1 MLSKTGFSLTELIVA
16 LAIGAAVILFATS
29 SVLSLA
35 HSLNTLNQRLVLE
48 SELRLLTQT
57 ISLQLSRA
65 GYLAETG
72 ETHNNGSL
80 SLLTAPAPA
89 ILIDKHPT
97 GAPDSCVL
105 FAYDKNHD
113 GKISLAA
120 PSEMLGFR
128 LRDKALEYR
137 VAGKSCS
144 QSGWHDL
151 TDSKKMVV
159 SAFTLSPVYHSLSE
173 QVIQVYLAVHT
184 THNPALKST
193 SSIVIKVNN
202 AY

>member
-1 MLSKTGFSLTELIVA
+1 MLRKRGFSLTELMIA
-16 LAIGAAVILFATS
+16 LAIGAVVILFATT
-29 SVLSLA
+29 SVLGLA

-57 ISLQLSRA
+57 ISLQLARA
-65 GYLAETG
+65 GYLAK
-72 ETHNNGSL
+72 THNASNTGNIR
-80 SLLTAPAPA
+80 LLTPPAPS

-97 GAPDSCVL
+97 GAPNSCVL

-113 GKISLAA
+113 GNISVVA

-128 LRDKALEYR
+128 LHDNALEYR

-144 QSGWHDL
+144 QGGWHDL

-159 SAFTLSPVYHSLSE
+159 SAFTLTPLSHSLNE
-173 QVIQVYLAVHT
+173 QVLQINLAVHA
-184 THNPALKST
+184 THNTALT
-193 SSIVIKVNN
+193 SSTRLAIRVNN